1 MRLGKRILWWIGRFK
16 YVIVVVGGVLLIT
29 VLGEN
34 SMLQRY
40 RYGRQIAE
48 LEDEIERQDA
58 RFVQDSIR
66 LVEMERNP
74 EEVRKIARER
84 YFMKAADEDIFVLS
98 DEIKDEDDHAPIK
111 QN

>member
-40 RYGRQIAE
+40 RYARQIAE
-48 LEDEIERQDA
+48 LEDEI
-58 RFVQDSIR
+58 
-66 LVEMERNP
+66 
-74 EEVRKIARER
+74 
-84 YFMKAADEDIFVLS
+84 
-98 DEIKDEDDHAPIK
+98 
-111 QN
+111 

>member
-1 MRLGKRILWWIGRFK
+1 
-16 YVIVVVGGVLLIT
+16 
-29 VLGEN
+29 
-34 SMLQRY
+34 
-40 RYGRQIAE
+40 
-48 LEDEIERQDA
+48 
-58 RFVQDSIR
+58 
-66 LVEMERNP
+66 MERNP

>member
-1 MRLGKRILWWIGRFK
+1 MRIAKRILWWIGRFK

-40 RYGRQIAE
+40 RYARQIAD
-48 LEDEIERQDA
+48 LEEEIERQDA
-58 RFVQDSIR
+58 IFMHDSIR
-66 LVEMERNP
+66 LEEMERNP

-84 YFMKAADEDIFVLS
+84 YFMKASDEDIFILS
-98 DEIKDEDDHAPIK
+98 DEIEENNDYAPTQ